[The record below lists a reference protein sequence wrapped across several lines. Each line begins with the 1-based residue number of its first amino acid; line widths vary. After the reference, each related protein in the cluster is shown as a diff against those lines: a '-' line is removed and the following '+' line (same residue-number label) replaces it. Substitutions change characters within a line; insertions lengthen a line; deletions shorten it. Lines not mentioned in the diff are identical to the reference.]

1 MINAG
6 LTGGEILEKT
16 YKILCGK
23 CTPKTITLS
32 DVAMAEIA
40 DDSDW
45 HRSKTGYMLY
55 KELNQITIN
64 DKNWV
69 LGLGEKGGDY
79 PAEPFGKDILALEY
93 EPTGKDQKQIDS
105 DITSMIRISEYFRNT
120 LIMSLADGQLKLATP
135 DSPCYCRFSEK
146 MKEYLAGKFKDYVA
160 QKPEYDRECVL
171 VSTMDFPCTKEM
183 TFKES
188 FAEFLADTIEKIL
201 SNPPAEK

>member
-1 MINAG
+1 MVDAG

-23 CTPKTITLS
+23 CVPKTITLS
-32 DVAMAEIA
+32 DVAMTEIA

-45 HRSKTGYMLY
+45 HRSKTGYMIY

-64 DKNWV
+64 GKNWV

-79 PAEPFGKDILALEY
+79 PAEPYDKDILALEY
-93 EPTGKDQKQIDS
+93 EMNGKDQKQVDD
-105 DITSMIRISEYFRNT
+105 DITSMIRTSSYFRNT
-120 LIMSLADGQLKLATP
+120 LILSMADGQLKLATP
-135 DSPCYCRFSEK
+135 DSPCYCRFSEQMRQPLK
-146 MKEYLAGKFKDYVA
+146 DNFKDYVA

-171 VSTMDFPCTKEM
+171 VSTMDFPCTKQM

-188 FAEFLADTIEKIL
+188 FAKFLAETIEAIL
-201 SNPPAEK
+201 SKPPPEK

>member
-16 YKILCGK
+16 YKILCDK
-23 CTPKTITLS
+23 YTSKTITLS
-32 DVAMAEIA
+32 DVAMTEIA

-55 KELNQITIN
+55 KELSQITIN
-64 DKNWV
+64 NKNWV

-93 EPTGKDQKQIDS
+93 EINGKTTEQIS
-105 DITSMIRISEYFRNT
+105 KELASKIHASPYFRNT
-120 LIMSLADGQLKLATP
+120 LIMSMADGQLKLATP

-146 MKEYLAGKFKDYVA
+146 MKEYLAGKFKEYVA

-188 FAEFLADTIEKIL
+188 FAEFLAETVEAIL
-201 SNPPAEK
+201 SKPPPVK